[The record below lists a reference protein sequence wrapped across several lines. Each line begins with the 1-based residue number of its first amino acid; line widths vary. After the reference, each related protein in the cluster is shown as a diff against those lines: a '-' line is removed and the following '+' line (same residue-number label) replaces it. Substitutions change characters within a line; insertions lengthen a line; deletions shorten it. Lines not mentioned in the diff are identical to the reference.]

1 MKIKKYF
8 TATAFV
14 LLGLCFSQASVFAKD
29 EWLRVR
35 SKNFDLIGN
44 ASEKDIRRVA
54 TKLEQFR
61 EVFRRVL
68 SKANFNS
75 PIPTTVIVFKNE
87 AAFTP
92 FKPVK
97 ADGKID
103 KWVAGYFQPGEDVNY
118 ITLSAEGARNDSF
131 GLIFHEYTHFIVD
144 NNFGRSNV
152 PPWFNEGLAEYYQT
166 FQIEEDQ
173 KVKLGALQNSH
184 LLQLQRNKL
193 IPFDTFFGIDN
204 HSLHEQSDDGVGMF
218 YAQSWALMH
227 YLIHGNGGARQKQMY
242 KFLDLVMKNKT
253 PKEAFTEAFQTDYAA
268 MEKELKNYVAKNS
281 YTITGLTFKEKL
293 TFDTEMQS
301 TPMSEAESRAYLGDL
316 LYHGDRAT
324 EAETLLRQSLAL
336 DANSSQAQMTM
347 GLVKMKQKN
356 FAEARKYLEKSLQSD
371 TKNYLAHY
379 NYAYILSREGM
390 DNGGFVLSYSPEIVG
405 KMRESLKKSIEL
417 NPKFAE
423 SYNLYAFVSVVQ
435 NDEIEPSIA
444 YLRRALALAQGNQW
458 YSVRLAELYMRKQ
471 DFAAGRTLARKVF
484 ETAADNELKN
494 YAQNTVK
501 SIDSFEKQLAE
512 YNKSGGAPAVTTF
525 QTFNTESEKPLT
537 EEEIARMR
545 EKIKL
550 ESLNAVL
557 RKPEAGEKRA
567 LGFLTRIEC
576 GAKGIRYTFK
586 ADNQVLT
593 FGSKDFDSLTLI
605 SYEEKMNDS
614 QIGCGELKKES
625 FAVVTYRPKVNPVD
639 KTAGEIVAI
648 EFMPDGFK
656 FLN

>member
-1 MKIKKYF
+1 MKIKNYF
-8 TATAFV
+8 PAAAFV
-14 LLGLCFSQASVFAKD
+14 LLVLGFANLNVFAKD

-35 SKNFDLIGN
+35 SKNFNLIGN
-44 ASEKDIRRVA
+44 ASEKDIRKTA

-61 EVFRRVL
+61 EVFRQVL

-92 FKPVK
+92 FKSVK
-97 ADGKID
+97 ADGRID

-118 ITLSAEGARNDSF
+118 ITLSAEGVRNDSF

-166 FQIEEDQ
+166 FQIEGDRE
-173 KVKLGALQNSH
+173 VKLGALQNSH
-184 LLQLQRNKL
+184 LLQLQENKL

-218 YAQSWALMH
+218 YAQAWALMH

-253 PKEAFTEAFQTDYAA
+253 PKEAFAEAFQTDYAA
-268 MEKELKNYVAKNS
+268 MEKELKSYVAKNS

-293 TFDTEMQS
+293 TFDTEMQ
-301 TPMSEAESRAYLGDL
+301 TAPLSEAESRAYLGDL
-316 LYHGDRAT
+316 LYHGERFK
-324 EAETLLRQSLAL
+324 EAEALLQQSLAL

-356 FAEARKYLEKSLQSD
+356 FDEARKYLEKSVRAD
-371 TKNYLAHY
+371 AKNYLAYY
-379 NYAYILSREGM
+379 NYAYVLSREGM
-390 DNGGFVLSYSPEIVG
+390 DNGGFVLRYSVETAG

-423 SYNLYAFVSVVQ
+423 SYNLYAFISVVQ
-435 NDEIEPSIA
+435 NEEIEQGID
-444 YLRRALALAQGNQW
+444 YLRRALTIAPGNQW

-471 DFAAGRTLARKVF
+471 DFAAGRKLSQKVF

-501 SIDSFEKQLAE
+501 SIDSFEQQLAE
-512 YNKSGGAPAVTTF
+512 YKKSGGAPVVTTF

-537 EEEIARMR
+537 EEEIGKLR

-557 RKPEAGEKRA
+557 RKLEAGEKRA
-567 LGFLTRIEC
+567 LGFLTKIEC

-586 ADNQVLT
+586 ADNQILT
-593 FGSKDFDSLTLI
+593 FSSKDFNSLTLI

-614 QIGCGELKKES
+614 QVGCGELKKES
-625 FAVVTYRPKVNPVD
+625 FAVVTYRPKANSAD

-648 EFMPDGFK
+648 EFMPAGFK

>member
-1 MKIKKYF
+1 
-8 TATAFV
+8 
-14 LLGLCFSQASVFAKD
+14 
-29 EWLRVR
+29 
-35 SKNFDLIGN
+35 
-44 ASEKDIRRVA
+44 IRKVA
-54 TKLEQFR
+54 TRLEQFR
-61 EVFRRVL
+61 EVFRQVL
-68 SKANFNS
+68 SKANLNS

-87 AAFTP
+87 AAFMP

-103 KWVAGYFQPGEDVNY
+103 KWVDGYFQPGDDVNY
-118 ITLSAEGARNDSF
+118 ITLSAEGVRNDSF

-152 PPWFNEGLAEYYQT
+152 PPWFNEGLAGYYQT

-184 LLQLQRNKL
+184 LLQLQQNKL
-193 IPFDTFFGIDN
+193 IPFDQFFGIDN
-204 HSLHEQSDDGVGMF
+204 HTLHEQSDDGVGMF
-218 YAQSWALMH
+218 YAQAWALMH
-227 YLIHGNGGARQKQMY
+227 YLIHGNNGARQKQMY

-253 PKEAFTEAFQTDYAA
+253 PKEAFAEAFQTDYAA

-293 TFDTEMQS
+293 TFDTEMQ
-301 TPMSEAESRAYLGDL
+301 TAPLTEAESRAYLGDL
-316 LYHGDRAT
+316 LYHGERIK
-324 EAETLLRQSLAL
+324 EAETLLRQSLEL

-347 GLVKMKQKN
+347 GMVKMKQKN
-356 FAEARKYLEKSLQSD
+356 FAEARKYLEKSVQAD
-371 TKNYLAHY
+371 AKNYLAQY
-379 NYAYILSREGM
+379 NYAYVLSREGM
-390 DNGGFVLSYSPEIVG
+390 DNGGFVLSYSPELVG

-435 NDEIEPSIA
+435 NEEIEPSIV
-444 YLRRALALAQGNQW
+444 YLRLALALAPGNQW
-458 YSVRLAELYMRKQ
+458 YAIRLAELYMRKQ
-471 DFAAGRTLARKVF
+471 DFAAGRKLAQKVF

-501 SIDSFEKQLAE
+501 SIDSFEKQLEE
-512 YNKSGGAPAVTTF
+512 YKKSGNGAPVVTTF
-525 QTFNTESEKPLT
+525 QTFNTESKKPLT
-537 EEEIARMR
+537 EEEIGKLR

-550 ESLNAVL
+550 ESLNAAL
-557 RKPEAGEKRA
+557 RKLETGEKRA
-567 LGFLTRIEC
+567 LGFLTNIEC

-593 FGSKDFDSLTLI
+593 FSSKDFNSLTLI

-614 QIGCGELKKES
+614 QIGCGQLKKES
-625 FAVVTYRPKVNPVD
+625 FAVVTYRPKTNSVD
-639 KTAGEIVAI
+639 KTAGEIVAV
-648 EFMPDGFK
+648 EFMPAGFK